1 MCKGL
6 FKVKSERKI
15 KGVDVISYFKQQS
28 VLAKGIAVC
37 FAIFILASCGKNTDD
52 SMFQTS
58 ESAVNAYRT
67 YLSDMRSMETLS
79 TEHLIEAINGW
90 QALRDSVFV
99 RIAKDTANC
108 IHANYESEIRGLHDS
123 LRIEFTRLALEKS
136 RTFADVLL
144 IKEKTSQYRQDT
156 ELAQAVTDAESFFRS
171 LDSVAPCHGNAK
183 QTVSAYQSF
192 LANTLK
198 SGIDSKDKM
207 LAFIQ
212 EEDRLFR
219 SFLSHLPKLAD
230 ADFSVITRDTEKCC
244 LSIFQSAE
252 NGRLSYLDALVYTAR
267 RTNRRIILNALACCD
282 DINQGNVKTEAQA
295 RAYVWMLLQPYVA
308 LDGFSVAILS
318 DMERTTLHA
327 VADRTPQMIAKLNKT
342 AGTDNDQWQVLPG
355 VLIKIMLTS
364 I

>member
-15 KGVDVISYFKQQS
+15 MGIDVISYLKKQS
-28 VLAKGIAVC
+28 VLAKGVAVC

-219 SFLSHLPKLAD
+219 SFLSHLPELAD
-230 ADFSVITRDTEKCC
+230 ADLSAITRDTEKCC

-252 NGRLSYLDALVYTAR
+252 NGRLSYRDALVYTAR
-267 RTNRRIILNALACCD
+267 RTNRRIILNALACRD
-282 DINQGNVKTEAQA
+282 DISQGNVKTEAQA

-308 LDGFSVAILS
+308 LDGFSMTVMSETERIKLYEVANN
-318 DMERTTLHA
+318 
-327 VADRTPQMIAKLNKT
+327 TPLMIAKLNKT

>member
-79 TEHLIEAINGW
+79 TKHLIEAINGW

-156 ELAQAVTDAESFFRS
+156 ELMQSAAEAEPFFKP
-171 LDSVAPCHGNAK
+171 LDSVPTYKGSANAVVEK
-183 QTVSAYQSF
+183 YRMF
-192 LANTLK
+192 LSKTLK
-198 SGIDSKDKM
+198 SGISGKSEM
-207 LAFIQ
+207 LAFIK

-219 SFLSHLPKLAD
+219 SFLSHLPELAD
-230 ADFSVITRDTEKCC
+230 ADLSAITRETEKCC

-252 NGRLSYLDALVYTAR
+252 NGRLSYRDALVYTAR
-267 RTNRRIILNALACCD
+267 RTNRRIILNALACRD

-308 LDGFSVAILS
+308 LDGFSVAVLS

-342 AGTDNDQWQVLPG
+342 AGTDSDQWQVLPG

>member
-79 TEHLIEAINGW
+79 TKHLIEAINGW

-183 QTVSAYQSF
+183 QTVSIYQSF

-230 ADFSVITRDTEKCC
+230 ADLSAITRDTEKCC
-244 LSIFQSAE
+244 LSVFQSAE
-252 NGRLSYLDALVYTAR
+252 DGKISYRDALIYTAK
-267 RTNRRIILNALACCD
+267 RTNRRVVLNALVCCD
-282 DINQGNVKTEAQA
+282 DIDQDKVKREEQA
-295 RAYVWMLLQPYVA
+295 RTYVWMLLQPYVA
-308 LDGFSVAILS
+308 LDGFSVAVLS

-342 AGTDNDQWQVLPG
+342 AGTDNDQWRVLPG

>member
-1 MCKGL
+1 MFKGL
-6 FKVKSERKI
+6 FNEKIELII
-15 KGVDVISYFKQQS
+15 KGVKCKSYSKAHGQC
-28 VLAKGIAVC
+28 VKLLAVC
-37 FAIFILASCGKNTDD
+37 LAIVTLASCGEKTGN
-52 SMFQTS
+52 SMFQ
-58 ESAVNAYRT
+58 AVKNAADAYRS
-67 YLSDMRSMETLS
+67 YLSEVRKEENLP
-79 TEHLIEAINGW
+79 TERLIEKINDW
-90 QALRDSVFV
+90 QSLRDSVSAC
-99 RIAKDTANC
+99 IAKDTANC

-156 ELAQAVTDAESFFRS
+156 ELAQAVTDAEPFFRS

-183 QTVSAYQSF
+183 QTVSIYQSF

-198 SGIDSKDKM
+198 SGISGKSEM
-207 LAFIQ
+207 LAFIK
-212 EEDRLFR
+212 EEDWLFR
-219 SFLSHLPKLAD
+219 SFLSHLPELAD
-230 ADFSVITRDTEKCC
+230 ADLSAITRDTEKCC

-252 NGRLSYLDALVYTAR
+252 NGRLSYRDALVYTAR
-267 RTNRRIILNALACCD
+267 RTNRRIILNALACRD

-295 RAYVWMLLQPYVA
+295 KAYVWMLLQPYVA
-308 LDGFSVAILS
+308 LDGFSVAVLS

-342 AGTDNDQWQVLPG
+342 AGTGNDQWQVLPG

>member
-1 MCKGL
+1 MFKGL
-6 FKVKSERKI
+6 FNEKIELII
-15 KGVDVISYFKQQS
+15 KGVKCKSYSKTHGQC
-28 VLAKGIAVC
+28 VKLLAVC
-37 FAIFILASCGKNTDD
+37 LAIVTLASCGEKTGN
-52 SMFQTS
+52 SMFQ
-58 ESAVNAYRT
+58 AVKNAADAYRS
-67 YLSDMRSMETLS
+67 YLSEVRKEENLP
-79 TEHLIEAINGW
+79 TERLIEKINDW
-90 QALRDSVFV
+90 QSLRDSVSAC
-99 RIAKDTANC
+99 IAKDTANC

-156 ELAQAVTDAESFFRS
+156 ELAQAVTDAEPFFRS

-183 QTVSAYQSF
+183 QTVSIYQSF

-212 EEDRLFR
+212 EEDQMFR
-219 SFLSHLPKLAD
+219 SFLSHLPELAD
-230 ADFSVITRDTEKCC
+230 ADLSVITRDTEKCC
-244 LSIFQSAE
+244 LSIFRSAE
-252 NGRLSYLDALVYTAR
+252 NGRLSYRDALVYTAR
-267 RTNRRIILNALACCD
+267 RTNRRIILNALACHD

>member
-230 ADFSVITRDTEKCC
+230 ADLSAITRDTEKCC

-252 NGRLSYLDALVYTAR
+252 NGRLSYQDALVYTAR
-267 RTNRRIILNALACCD
+267 RTNRRIILNALACRD

-342 AGTDNDQWQVLPG
+342 AETDNDQWQVLPG

>member
-1 MCKGL
+1 MYKGL
-6 FKVKSERKI
+6 FNEKIELII
-15 KGVDVISYFKQQS
+15 KGMRRKSYSKTHGQC
-28 VLAKGIAVC
+28 AKLLAVC
-37 FAIFILASCGKNTDD
+37 FATIALASCGNKTDNYI
-52 SMFQTS
+52 FQTDK
-58 ESAVNAYRT
+58 EATNAYKS
-67 YLSDMRSMETLS
+67 YLSEVRNMGTIS
-79 TEHLIEAINGW
+79 TERLIESVNEW
-90 QALRDSVFV
+90 QILRDSVYAC
-99 RIAKDTANC
+99 IAKGTTSRPHQNPE
-108 IHANYESEIRGLHDS
+108 NTVRMLHDS
-123 LRIEFTRLALEKS
+123 LRIEFTRLALS
-136 RTFADVLL
+136 QPRSFADVLL

-156 ELAQAVTDAESFFRS
+156 ELAQAVTDAEPFFRS

-183 QTVSAYQSF
+183 QTVSIYQSF

-198 SGIDSKDKM
+198 SGISGKSEM
-207 LAFIQ
+207 LAFIK
-212 EEDRLFR
+212 EEDWLFR
-219 SFLSHLPKLAD
+219 SFLSHLPELAD
-230 ADFSVITRDTEKCC
+230 ADLSAIAAEKCY
-244 LSIFQSAE
+244 LSVFQSAE
-252 NGRLSYLDALVYTAR
+252 DGKISYRDALVYTAR
-267 RTNRRIILNALACCD
+267 RTNRRIILNALACRD

>member
-1 MCKGL
+1 MFKGL
-6 FKVKSERKI
+6 FNEKIELII
-15 KGVDVISYFKQQS
+15 KGVKCKSYSKTHGQC
-28 VLAKGIAVC
+28 VKLLAVC
-37 FAIFILASCGKNTDD
+37 LAIVTLASCGEKTGN
-52 SMFQTS
+52 SMFQ
-58 ESAVNAYRT
+58 AVKNAADAYRS
-67 YLSDMRSMETLS
+67 YLSEVRKEENLP
-79 TEHLIEAINGW
+79 TERLIEKINDW
-90 QALRDSVFV
+90 QSLRDSVSAC
-99 RIAKDTANC
+99 IAKDTANC

-144 IKEKTSQYRQDT
+144 IKEKTSQYQQDT
-156 ELAQAVTDAESFFRS
+156 ELAQAVTDAEPFFRS

-183 QTVSAYQSF
+183 QTVSIYQSF

-212 EEDRLFR
+212 EEDRMFR
-219 SFLSHLPKLAD
+219 SFLSHLPELAD
-230 ADFSVITRDTEKCC
+230 ADLSAITNETEKCC
-244 LSIFQSAE
+244 LSVFQSAE
-252 NGRLSYLDALVYTAR
+252 GGKISYRDALVYTAR
-267 RTNRRIILNALACCD
+267 RTNRRIILNVLACRN

-318 DMERTTLHA
+318 DMERATLHA
-327 VADRTPQMIAKLNKT
+327 VADRTPQMISNLNKII
-342 AGTDNDQWQVLPG
+342 GTDNDQWQVLPG

>member
-1 MCKGL
+1 MFKGL
-6 FKVKSERKI
+6 FNEKIELII
-15 KGVDVISYFKQQS
+15 KGMRRKSYSKTHGQC
-28 VLAKGIAVC
+28 AKLLAVC
-37 FAIFILASCGKNTDD
+37 LAIVTLASCGEKTGN
-52 SMFQTS
+52 SMFQ
-58 ESAVNAYRT
+58 AVKNAADAYRS
-67 YLSDMRSMETLS
+67 YLSEVRKEENLP
-79 TEHLIEAINGW
+79 TERLIEKINDW
-90 QALRDSVFV
+90 QSLRDSVSAC
-99 RIAKDTANC
+99 IAKDTANC

-156 ELAQAVTDAESFFRS
+156 ELAQAVTDAEPFFRS

-183 QTVSAYQSF
+183 QTVSIYQSF

-198 SGIDSKDKM
+198 SGISGKSEM
-207 LAFIQ
+207 LAFIK
-212 EEDRLFR
+212 EEDWLFR
-219 SFLSHLPKLAD
+219 SFLSHLPELAD
-230 ADFSVITRDTEKCC
+230 ADLSAITRDTEKCC

-252 NGRLSYLDALVYTAR
+252 NGRLSYRDALVYTAR
-267 RTNRRIILNALACCD
+267 RTNRRIILNALACRD

-295 RAYVWMLLQPYVA
+295 KAYVWMLLQPYVA
-308 LDGFSVAILS
+308 LDGFSVAVLS

-342 AGTDNDQWQVLPG
+342 AGTGNDQWQVLPG

>member
-1 MCKGL
+1 MFKGL
-6 FKVKSERKI
+6 FNEKIELII
-15 KGVDVISYFKQQS
+15 KGVKCKSYSKTHGQC
-28 VLAKGIAVC
+28 AKLLAVC
-37 FAIFILASCGKNTDD
+37 LAIVTLASCGEKTGN
-52 SMFQTS
+52 SMFQTVK
-58 ESAVNAYRT
+58 SAADTYRS
-67 YLSDMRSMETLS
+67 YLSEVRKEENLP
-79 TEHLIEAINGW
+79 TERLIEKINDW
-90 QALRDSVFV
+90 QSLRDSISAC
-99 RIAKDTANC
+99 IAKDTANC

-156 ELAQAVTDAESFFRS
+156 ELAQAVTDAEPFFRS
-171 LDSVAPCHGNAK
+171 LDSVAPCQGNAK
-183 QTVSAYQSF
+183 QTVSIYQSF

-212 EEDRLFR
+212 EEDRMFR
-219 SFLSHLPKLAD
+219 SFLSHLPELAD
-230 ADFSVITRDTEKCC
+230 ADLSAITNETEKCC
-244 LSIFQSAE
+244 LSVFQSAE
-252 NGRLSYLDALVYTAR
+252 GGKISYRDALVYTAR
-267 RTNRRIILNALACCD
+267 RTNRRIILNALACRN

-295 RAYVWMLLQPYVA
+295 RVYVWMLLQPYVA

-318 DMERTTLHA
+318 DMERATLHA
-327 VADRTPQMIAKLNKT
+327 VADRTPQMISNLNKII
-342 AGTDNDQWQVLPG
+342 GTDNDQWQVLPG

>member
-252 NGRLSYLDALVYTAR
+252 NGRLSYRDALVYTAR

>member
-144 IKEKTSQYRQDT
+144 IKEMTSQYRQDT
-156 ELAQAVTDAESFFRS
+156 ELAQAVTDAEPFFRS

-183 QTVSAYQSF
+183 QTVSIYQSF

-212 EEDRLFR
+212 EEDQMFR
-219 SFLSHLPKLAD
+219 SFLSHLPELAD
-230 ADFSVITRDTEKCC
+230 ADLSAITRDTEKCC
-244 LSIFQSAE
+244 LSIFQSVE
-252 NGRLSYLDALVYTAR
+252 NGRLSYRDVLVYTAR
-267 RTNRRIILNALACCD
+267 RTNRRIILNALACRD

>member
-28 VLAKGIAVC
+28 ILAKGIAVC

-219 SFLSHLPKLAD
+219 SFLSHLPELAD
-230 ADFSVITRDTEKCC
+230 ADLSAITRDTEKCC

-267 RTNRRIILNALACCD
+267 RTNRRIILNALACRD
-282 DINQGNVKTEAQA
+282 GINQGNVKTEAQA

-327 VADRTPQMIAKLNKT
+327 VADRTPQMIAKLNKIV
-342 AGTDNDQWQVLPG
+342 GTDNDQWQVLPG

>member
-1 MCKGL
+1 MFKGL
-6 FKVKSERKI
+6 FNEKIELII
-15 KGVDVISYFKQQS
+15 KGVKCKSYSKTHGQC
-28 VLAKGIAVC
+28 VKLLAVC
-37 FAIFILASCGKNTDD
+37 LAIVTLASCGEKTGN
-52 SMFQTS
+52 SMFQ
-58 ESAVNAYRT
+58 AVKNAADAYRS
-67 YLSDMRSMETLS
+67 YLSEVRKEENLP
-79 TEHLIEAINGW
+79 TERLIEKIKDW
-90 QALRDSVFV
+90 QSLRDSVSAC
-99 RIAKDTANC
+99 IAKDTANC

-156 ELAQAVTDAESFFRS
+156 ELAQAVTDAEPFFRS

-183 QTVSAYQSF
+183 QTVSIYQSF

-198 SGIDSKDKM
+198 SGISGKSEM
-207 LAFIQ
+207 LAFIK
-212 EEDRLFR
+212 EEDWLFR
-219 SFLSHLPKLAD
+219 SFLSHLPELAD
-230 ADFSVITRDTEKCC
+230 ADLSAITRDTEKCC

-267 RTNRRIILNALACCD
+267 RTNRRIILNALACRD

-308 LDGFSVAILS
+308 LDGFSVAVLS

-342 AGTDNDQWQVLPG
+342 AGTGNDQWQVLPG

>member
-1 MCKGL
+1 MFKGL
-6 FKVKSERKI
+6 FNEKIELII
-15 KGVDVISYFKQQS
+15 KGVKCKSYSKTHGQC
-28 VLAKGIAVC
+28 VKLLAVC
-37 FAIFILASCGKNTDD
+37 LAIVTLASCGEKTGN
-52 SMFQTS
+52 SMFQ
-58 ESAVNAYRT
+58 AVKNAADAYRS
-67 YLSDMRSMETLS
+67 YLSEVRKEENLP
-79 TEHLIEAINGW
+79 TERLIEKINDW
-90 QALRDSVFV
+90 QSLRDSVSAC
-99 RIAKDTANC
+99 IAKDTANC

-156 ELAQAVTDAESFFRS
+156 ELAQAVTDAEPFFRS

-183 QTVSAYQSF
+183 QTVSIYQSF

-212 EEDRLFR
+212 EEDRMFR
-219 SFLSHLPKLAD
+219 SFLSHLPELAD
-230 ADFSVITRDTEKCC
+230 ADLSAITNETEKCC
-244 LSIFQSAE
+244 LSVFQSAE
-252 NGRLSYLDALVYTAR
+252 GGKISYRDALVYTAR
-267 RTNRRIILNALACCD
+267 RTNRRIILNVLACRN

-318 DMERTTLHA
+318 DMERATLHA
-327 VADRTPQMIAKLNKT
+327 VADRTPQMISNLNKII
-342 AGTDNDQWQVLPG
+342 GTENDQWQVLPE

>member
-230 ADFSVITRDTEKCC
+230 ADLSAITRDTEKCC

-252 NGRLSYLDALVYTAR
+252 NGRLSYRDALVYTAR
-267 RTNRRIILNALACCD
+267 RTNRRIILNALACRD

>member
-1 MCKGL
+1 MYKGL
-6 FKVKSERKI
+6 FNEKIELII
-15 KGVDVISYFKQQS
+15 KGMRRKSYSKTHGQC
-28 VLAKGIAVC
+28 VKLLAVC
-37 FAIFILASCGKNTDD
+37 LAIVTLASCGEKTGN
-52 SMFQTS
+52 SMFQ
-58 ESAVNAYRT
+58 AVKNAADAYRS
-67 YLSDMRSMETLS
+67 YLSEVRKEENLP
-79 TEHLIEAINGW
+79 TERLIEKINDW
-90 QALRDSVFV
+90 QSLRDSVSAC
-99 RIAKDTANC
+99 IAKDTANC

-156 ELAQAVTDAESFFRS
+156 ELAQAVTDAEPFFRS

-183 QTVSAYQSF
+183 QTVSIYQSF

-198 SGIDSKDKM
+198 SGISGKSEM
-207 LAFIQ
+207 LAFIK
-212 EEDRLFR
+212 EEDWLFR
-219 SFLSHLPKLAD
+219 SFLSHLPELAD
-230 ADFSVITRDTEKCC
+230 ADLSAITRDTEKCC

-252 NGRLSYLDALVYTAR
+252 NGRLSYRDALVYTAR
-267 RTNRRIILNALACCD
+267 RTNRRIILNALACRD

-308 LDGFSVAILS
+308 LDGFSVAVLS

-342 AGTDNDQWQVLPG
+342 AGTGNDQWQVLPG

>member
-1 MCKGL
+1 MFKGL
-6 FKVKSERKI
+6 FNEKIELII
-15 KGVDVISYFKQQS
+15 KGVKCKSYSKTHGQC
-28 VLAKGIAVC
+28 VKLLAVC
-37 FAIFILASCGKNTDD
+37 LAIVTLASCGEKTGN
-52 SMFQTS
+52 SMFQ
-58 ESAVNAYRT
+58 AVKNAADAYRS
-67 YLSDMRSMETLS
+67 YLSEVRKEENLP
-79 TEHLIEAINGW
+79 TERLIEKINDW
-90 QALRDSVFV
+90 QSLRDSVSAC
-99 RIAKDTANC
+99 IAKDTANC

-156 ELAQAVTDAESFFRS
+156 ELAQAVTDAEPFFRS

-183 QTVSAYQSF
+183 QTVSIYQSF

-212 EEDRLFR
+212 EEDQMFR
-219 SFLSHLPKLAD
+219 SFLSHLPELAD
-230 ADFSVITRDTEKCC
+230 ADLSVITRDTEKCC
-244 LSIFQSAE
+244 LSIFRSAE
-252 NGRLSYLDALVYTAR
+252 NGRLSYRDALVYTAR
-267 RTNRRIILNALACCD
+267 RTNRRIILNALACRD

>member
-28 VLAKGIAVC
+28 VLAKGVAVC

-123 LRIEFTRLALEKS
+123 LRIEFTRLALEKP

-144 IKEKTSQYRQDT
+144 IRGQTFQYRQDT
-156 ELAQAVTDAESFFRS
+156 ELMQLTAEAEPFFKP
-171 LDSVAPCHGNAK
+171 LDSVPTYKG
-183 QTVSAYQSF
+183 SADAVVEKYRMF
-192 LANTLK
+192 LSKTLK
-198 SGIDSKDKM
+198 SGISGKSEM
-207 LAFIQ
+207 LAFIK

-219 SFLSHLPKLAD
+219 SFLSHLPELAD
-230 ADFSVITRDTEKCC
+230 ADLSAIADETEKCY
-244 LSIFQSAE
+244 LSVFQSAE
-252 NGRLSYLDALVYTAR
+252 DGKISYRDALVYTAR
-267 RTNRRIILNALACCD
+267 RTNRRIILNALACRD

-308 LDGFSVAILS
+308 LDGFSVAVLS